1 MTIKE
6 ATRRESYELLDR
18 ETAYKHIID
27 VLVTGVELTARE
39 IAIELHEKKLIPYPV
54 RQAVAPRLTELE
66 SVGIV
71 EVTGKAYD
79 VETKRKVAV
88 YKLVGV

>member
-27 VLVTGVELTARE
+27 VLVIGVELTARE
-39 IAIELHEKKLIPYPV
+39 IATELHEKKLIPYPV

>member
-1 MTIKE
+1 MSITE
-6 ATRRESYELLDR
+6 ATRKESNELLDK
-18 ETAYKHIID
+18 ETAYKHIIN
-27 VLVTGVELTARE
+27 VLVKGVPLTARE
-39 IAIELHEKKLIPYPV
+39 IAKELYDQKLIPYPV

-66 SVGIV
+66 GVGIV

-79 VETKRKVAV
+79 VETKRKVAL

>member
-1 MTIKE
+1 MSITSDTKKE
-6 ATRRESYELLDR
+6 SFENLDK
-18 ETAYKHIID
+18 ETAYKHI
-27 VLVTGVELTARE
+27 LTELSMGAELTARE
-39 IAIELHEKKLIPYPV
+39 IAVVLHKKKLIPYPV

-66 SVGIV
+66 RAGIV

-79 VETKRKVAV
+79 VETKRMVAI